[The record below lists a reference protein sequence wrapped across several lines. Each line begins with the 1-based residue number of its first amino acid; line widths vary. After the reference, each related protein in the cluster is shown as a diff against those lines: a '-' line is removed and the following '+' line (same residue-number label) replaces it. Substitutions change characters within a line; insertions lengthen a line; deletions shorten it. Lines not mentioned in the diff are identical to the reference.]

1 LESNKSAA
9 SPLRASLAG
18 PAGDIEALIE
28 MPRAAPAHAF
38 GVICHPHPLHGGTL
52 TNKVVH
58 TLARSF
64 QELLVPTIRF
74 NFRGVGQ
81 SGGRFAD
88 GIGETEDALAV
99 IAAGRARWPDAA
111 VWLAGFS
118 FGGAVAYR
126 AAASSG
132 AEFLVT
138 VAPAVRLIDVTA
150 SQVPDC
156 PWLIVQGDAD
166 ELVDP
171 QSVLQWA
178 EKLQPVPTVRLLP
191 GVGHFFHGRLR
202 ELQSLVVDF
211 AHERRLARESEKPG

>member
-1 LESNKSAA
+1 MESNKPAA
-9 SPLRASLAG
+9 SLLRATLAG

-28 MPRAAPAHAF
+28 MPRAAPPPAF

-81 SGGRFAD
+81 SGGRFAE

-99 IAAGRARWPDAA
+99 IGAGRTRWPSAA

-126 AAASSG
+126 AAASAG
-132 AEFLVT
+132 AELLVT
-138 VAPAVRLIDVTA
+138 VAPAVWLIDVTA
-150 SQVPDC
+150 SPVPDC

-178 EKLQPVPTVRLLP
+178 EKLQPAPTVRLLP

-202 ELQSLVVDF
+202 ELNSVVVDF
-211 AHERRLARESEKPG
+211 AHERVLAL